1 LTNQYSKVLPKAAP
15 WLLQTVNF
23 DASQDRDLHTQQS
36 GAVAYTDS
44 FTGEYNPTFRAQIQA
59 GHDATTPATGIKYS
73 IEGTR
78 FMHYNRTGVAFDKYD
93 VQYDVI
99 GEAPLLW
106 PNPLFT
112 PSTALVA
119 DIRNRAIRKFLDNAK
134 SARSSFEAGQDLG
147 EIKQTIE
154 SLIHPMNSLKELTLS
169 YFSKLTKAK
178 AKYKKAPALH
188 KALSDSYLEY
198 RFGWRPL
205 ALDIADA
212 YAGLTNRNRMS
223 STASCYGSAGGTEM
237 IGVVEGSVLPTGD
250 ARYDLT
256 TYTYYEYS
264 YRIKGAIRLNL
275 NKDGNIPVLQAL
287 QLSTL
292 NDFAVTAWD
301 LLPYSFVVDYFTN
314 VGDII
319 NAVTFPFSDLTF
331 ACGTERIKLT
341 SRYVSTLKTIQ
352 DGSGVHWISQSFS
365 PFNAKLH
372 VTKFT
377 RSRLDSLDLI
387 PSARFS
393 LPVSSRPWENI
404 GALLSSNIKSLVPFF
419 K

>member
-1 LTNQYSKVLPKAAP
+1 MP
-15 WLLQTVNF
+15 WLLQTTNF

-36 GAVAYTDS
+36 GAVNYTDS
-44 FTGEYNPTFRAQIQA
+44 FSGEYNPSHRSQILSGQ
-59 GHDATTPATGIKYS
+59 DATTPAVGIKYS
-73 IEGTR
+73 IEGSR

-99 GEAPLLW
+99 GDAPLLW
-106 PNPLFT
+106 PNPLTT
-112 PSTALVA
+112 PRDSVVTE
-119 DIRNRAIRKFLDNAK
+119 IRNRAIRKFLDSAK
-134 SARSSFEAGQDLG
+134 SVRSSFEAGQDLG

-154 SLIHPMNSLKELTLS
+154 SLIHPMQSLKELTLS
-169 YFSKLTKAK
+169 YLGKLKKAK
-178 AKYKKAPALH
+178 SKYKGDNPSLR

-212 YAGLTNRNRMS
+212 YAGLTNRKRM
-223 STASCYGSAGGTEM
+223 TATSPCYGSASGTDM

-256 TYTYYEYS
+256 TYTYYQYS

-275 NKDGNIPVLQAL
+275 TDSGNIPVMQAL

-301 LLPYSFVVDYFTN
+301 LLPYSFVVDYFAN
-314 VGDII
+314 VGEII

-331 ACGTERIKLT
+331 CCGTERLKLT
-341 SRYVSTLKTIQ
+341 CKYVSTLKTVA
-352 DGSGVHWISQSFS
+352 DGSGVHWVTQTFS
-365 PFNAKLH
+365 PFNAKLN

-377 RSRLDSLDLI
+377 RSRLGALDLI
-387 PSARFS
+387 PRARIS
-393 LPVSSRPWENI
+393 LPVKSRPWENI
-404 GALLSSNIKSLVPFF
+404 GALLSSNIKSLVPFY